1 MNRAEQI
8 FNNVLKAMQDAEELD
23 GVVDVGDY
31 LELMDKIRH
40 EAVKRFNNCVDTRRA
55 YG

>member
-1 MNRAEQI
+1 MTRAEQI
-8 FNNVLKAMQDAEELD
+8 YRNVLEAMQEAEELD

-55 YG
+55 